1 MINLKIICVGKI
13 KEKSLENLINEYI
26 KRISKYAKIEVIE
39 LEDEKLPNSFSLATQ
54 NQIKQIECEKIKN
67 KLDKIGKST
76 VFALDLTGKEYDSV
90 SFAKK
95 IEEISIY
102 SSSTIS
108 FVIGG
113 SLGLSVELLSMCDY
127 KICFSKMTFPHQL
140 IRLFLTE
147 QLFRS
152 FKILNNETYHH

>member
-39 LEDEKLPNSFSLATQ
+39 LEDEKLLNSFSLATQ

-67 KLDKIGKST
+67 KLEKIGKST

-108 FVIGG
+108 FIIGG
-113 SLGLSVELLSMCDY
+113 SLGLTDELLSMCDY

-140 IRLFLTE
+140 IRLFLSE